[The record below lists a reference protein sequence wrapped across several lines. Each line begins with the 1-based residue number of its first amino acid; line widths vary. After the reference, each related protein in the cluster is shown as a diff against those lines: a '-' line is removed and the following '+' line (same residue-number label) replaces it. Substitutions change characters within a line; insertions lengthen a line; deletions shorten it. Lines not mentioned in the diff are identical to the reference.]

1 MAEAELHARRAVN
14 GILIYCCRDDLPRQL
29 ESIAAQIAEDTLR
42 AGQVVPVDDKVASVS
57 RGDTSISYK
66 NGTTEYLKST
76 EFLRDYLSMLQRFRR
91 MKIPRPA
98 ERA

>member
-1 MAEAELHARRAVN
+1 MDAELHAWRAVN
-14 GILIYCCRDDLPRQL
+14 GILIYCCRDDLPLQL

-42 AGQVVPVDDKVASVS
+42 AGQVVQVDDKVASVS

-66 NGTTEYLKST
+66 SGTTEYLKST
-76 EFLRDYLSMLQRFRR
+76 EFLRDYISLLQRFRR

-98 ERA
+98 ERT